1 MAGNTKGERDFCIGV
16 FPDLAK
22 DDSFKVT
29 SDCDRLYNCIGFA
42 IGYQDVW
49 ISISRDNIPW
59 FWWPD
64 TVPYDDLQD
73 SLVKVFEYFGFEICN
88 NDIPEPGY
96 DKVALYAKD
105 GKWKHAARIIGLD
118 LYHSKLGECY
128 DIHHKSGD
136 VLNTANNTSN
146 SYGVPFV
153 FMRRKFSDKVLL
165 DVNKPKFG
173 VFKYNG
179 CQIPYMTPSKANPD
193 LINYLINKAYD
204 TFSKHK
210 A

>member
-1 MAGNTKGERDFCIGV
+1 MLTVYRLQSWILEFGPTNEIENTKIQRMKPLFESMDTYSRHAYLYSAWTAMIIPCL
-16 FPDLAK
+16 LA
-22 DDSFKVT
+22 SAMIYYYEPT
-29 SDCDRLYNCIGFA
+29 SE
-42 IGYQDVW
+42 
-49 ISISRDNIPW
+49 
-59 FWWPD
+59 
-64 TVPYDDLQD
+64 LQD
-73 SLVKVFEYFGFEICN
+73 FWKAATASIPVVVFL
-88 NDIPEPGY
+88 
-96 DKVALYAKD
+96 A
-105 GKWKHAARIIGLD
+105 
-118 LYHSKLGECY
+118 LGECY